1 MPMPLD
7 QALQEIL
14 EGVEQRWHFS
24 LSDNMLDYVPNKDD
38 ITAAVFDAADD
49 INSFAPNTMYTVV
62 DMFEA
67 TDTRW
72 RSLLYL
78 GTAKNVI
85 QMLVNLWTQNG
96 FDATVGEIS
105 APSKLPD
112 YKSLYDTLVAEFDKK
127 VERMKKTSQKF
138 VRGISSTGYMTV
150 NYLYGNSPFIQIF
163 NSRIRLR

>member
-1 MPMPLD
+1 MATPMD
-7 QALQEIL
+7 QALQDIL
-14 EGVEQRWHFS
+14 EAVEQRWHFS
-24 LSDNMLDYVPNKDD
+24 LSDNMLDYIPNKDD

-49 INSFAPNTMYTVV
+49 INSFTPNTTYSLT
-62 DMFEA
+62 DIYDA

-96 FDATVGEIS
+96 FDATIGDIS

-112 YKSLYDTLVAEFDKK
+112 YKDLYNTLVTEFDKK

-138 VRGISSTGYMTV
+138 VRGISSTGFMTV
-150 NYLYGNSPFIQIF
+150 NFLYGNSPFLQVF